1 MFQPGED
8 PLFSFTKILVS
19 WEAQEEYVGVKY
31 QRADPNT
38 YEPKSGFLFL
48 HTRDADQPKRK
59 VIKRVLWQRFAI
71 GTKNLMFFISS

>member
-8 PLFSFTKILVS
+8 PLLSFTNILVS

-48 HTRDADQPKRK
+48 HTRDAD
-59 VIKRVLWQRFAI
+59 
-71 GTKNLMFFISS
+71 

>member
-38 YEPKSGFLFL
+38 CEPKSGFLFL
-48 HTRDADQPKRK
+48 HTKDSD
-59 VIKRVLWQRFAI
+59 
-71 GTKNLMFFISS
+71 